1 MTYLRYNY
9 GAVNK
14 TEIIRR
20 LQIILNKQ
28 LRLILHLCYFRIA
41 LFFVLLFLFK
51 YDRVLTDIR
60 EHVQMYVYEY
70 IIKLH
75 TMTHRTE

>member
-9 GAVNK
+9 RAVNK

-28 LRLILHLCYFRIA
+28 LRLILDLCYFRSIA
-41 LFFVLLFLFK
+41 LFFVLFFLLK
-51 YDRVLTDIR
+51 YDRVLTDVR
-60 EHVQMYVYEY
+60 EHVEIYVH

-75 TMTHRTE
+75 TTTHKTE

>member
-9 GAVNK
+9 GVVNK

-28 LRLILHLCYFRIA
+28 LRLILDLCYFRSIA

-60 EHVQMYVYEY
+60 EHVEIYVH

-75 TMTHRTE
+75 ITTHRTE

>member
-1 MTYLRYNY
+1 MTHLRYNY

-28 LRLILHLCYFRIA
+28 LRLILDLCYFHSIA

-51 YDRVLTDIR
+51 YNRVLTDIR
-60 EHVQMYVYEY
+60 EHVEIYVY

-75 TMTHRTE
+75 TTTHRTE

>member
-28 LRLILHLCYFRIA
+28 LRLILDLCYFRSIA

-60 EHVQMYVYEY
+60 EHV
-70 IIKLH
+70 
-75 TMTHRTE
+75 

>member
-28 LRLILHLCYFRIA
+28 LRLILDLCYFRSIA

-60 EHVQMYVYEY
+60 EHVEIYVH

-75 TMTHRTE
+75 TTTHRTE

>member
-28 LRLILHLCYFRIA
+28 LRLILDLCYFRSIA

-60 EHVQMYVYEY
+60 ENVEIYVY
-70 IIKLH
+70 IVKLH
-75 TMTHRTE
+75 TTTHRTE